1 MISEKIKALR
11 EHNNYTQDDLAFAC
25 NVTRSAVSNWE
36 NNRREPSHDMVRTIA
51 CIFGVTIEE
60 LLNDNISVEQIL
72 NGPTPSI
79 VNDTN
84 IDDDHTVVG
93 NKRFISVVQKINVVL
108 TLIVTICLLMVLIPA
123 INKNRFSNINNN
135 IIIENIETVT
145 LQLRNKNETF
155 DFDMAK
161 AVESYEVIVDTQELF
176 MSGKEYQYYYA
187 QTIKVNIL
195 INGESRS
202 SSVRLIENSD
212 NCLKFNPFNSFD
224 IKGLNT
230 YLFVFYVEGRIPYF
244 GAFIIE

>member
-1 MISEKIKALR
+1 MCRDFFAFNCYYLAVLTRERGVLYMISEKIKALR

-108 TLIVTICLLMVLIPA
+108 TLIV
-123 INKNRFSNINNN
+123 
-135 IIIENIETVT
+135 
-145 LQLRNKNETF
+145 
-155 DFDMAK
+155 
-161 AVESYEVIVDTQELF
+161 
-176 MSGKEYQYYYA
+176 
-187 QTIKVNIL
+187 
-195 INGESRS
+195 
-202 SSVRLIENSD
+202 
-212 NCLKFNPFNSFD
+212 
-224 IKGLNT
+224 
-230 YLFVFYVEGRIPYF
+230 
-244 GAFIIE
+244 

>member
-51 CIFGVTIEE
+51 CIFDVTIEE

-108 TLIVTICLLMVLIPA
+108 TLIVTICLLMVLLPA

-135 IIIENIETVT
+135 ICANDI
-145 LQLRNKNETF
+145 F
-155 DFDMAK
+155 F
-161 AVESYEVIVDTQELF
+161 LF
-176 MSGKEYQYYYA
+176 
-187 QTIKVNIL
+187 
-195 INGESRS
+195 
-202 SSVRLIENSD
+202 
-212 NCLKFNPFNSFD
+212 
-224 IKGLNT
+224 
-230 YLFVFYVEGRIPYF
+230 
-244 GAFIIE
+244 